1 MEAKDEMKC
10 AKCSHDIPDGAP
22 ECPWCAKFGP
32 ENVPLQDDS
41 RARCPVCGSTD
52 IETVRHDFSPG
63 CGCLGLLLFG
73 WIGLLLGLL
82 GAGQVDLVCRNCGT
96 VRQTRRS
103 GCGCL
108 PAFVIF
114 FTVIAVIAACAG

>member
-1 MEAKDEMKC
+1 MKC

-22 ECPWCAKFGP
+22 ECPWCAAFGP
-32 ENVPLQDDS
+32 DRTPAPDRD

-52 IETVRHDFSPG
+52 VEAVRHDYSPG

-96 VRQTRRS
+96 VRATRRP

-108 PAFVIF
+108 PVLLLFLA
-114 FTVIAVIAACAG
+114 AVITLAAAGTN

>member
-1 MEAKDEMKC
+1 MKC

-22 ECPWCAKFGP
+22 ECPWCAAFGP
-32 ENVPLQDDS
+32 GRAPDPDRD

-52 IETVRHDFSPG
+52 VEAVRHDYNPG

-96 VRQTRRS
+96 VRATRRP

-108 PAFVIF
+108 PVLLF
-114 FTVIAVIAACAG
+114 FLAAVIILAAGTT